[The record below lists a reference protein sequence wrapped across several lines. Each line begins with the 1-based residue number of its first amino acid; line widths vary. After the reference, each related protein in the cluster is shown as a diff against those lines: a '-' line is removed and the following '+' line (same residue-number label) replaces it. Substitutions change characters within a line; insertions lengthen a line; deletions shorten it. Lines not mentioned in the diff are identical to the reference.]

1 MSLKR
6 VANRKTTPL
15 VDSIEVEIT
24 SDSQKAFEM
33 ITSKTGIDPEVVEHL
48 EELLEK
54 MSLPDLG
61 ASPPPANAN
70 DITCVFKKIADI
82 EKKLKAYEAES
93 KALRALLMRLH

>member
-1 MSLKR
+1 MSFKR

-24 SDSQKAFEM
+24 TNSLGAFEM
-33 ITSKTGIDPEVVEHL
+33 AASNTGIDPVVVEHL

-61 ASPPPANAN
+61 ASPPPANAS
-70 DITCVFKKIADI
+70 DLTCVFKKIADI
-82 EKKLKAYEAES
+82 EKKLKEYEAES
-93 KALRALLMRLH
+93 KALKALLMRLH